1 MGTIGKIIGY
11 AMWIISGILMFIF
24 WMGAMMHWLGSFL
37 GFVLGLVLSPGL
49 VIFPIIFW
57 IKEGVFPTTYFI
69 FWGIGIIG
77 LIITAISYTGEE

>member
-1 MGTIGKIIGY
+1 MSAVGKLIGY

-24 WMGAMMHWLGSFL
+24 WMGAMIHWLGTFAGFFL
-37 GFVLGLVLSPGL
+37 GLLLSPGL

-57 IKEGVFPTTYFI
+57 IKEGVFPTMYFI

-77 LIITAISYTGEE
+77 LIITAISHKGD